1 MVEVRLAGIELGGT
15 KCIASLAS
23 ADGTILEQ
31 ETLPTLAP
39 EQTLPPLAALL
50 ANWRSAG
57 PLAAIGVA
65 SFGPVELDPAAPN
78 HGHITSTSKPGWR
91 DTDVLG
97 ALRAGHDGPWG
108 FDTDVNA
115 AAVAEGRW
123 GAAQGL
129 ADYAYVTVGTG
140 VGVGLIVNGLPT
152 RGLAHCELGH
162 IRVARR
168 SGDAWPGACP
178 YHGDCVEGL
187 ASGPAIKAR
196 LGERAIHAIASD
208 DPVWDEVAHPLAQ
221 MCHTML
227 LTTAPR
233 RILFGGGVIQGQP
246 QLIGM
251 IHAALRESVAGYMT
265 VPEAADFC
273 CAPGLGDKAGPL
285 GPVALALAALDH
297 HAQAGAR
304 VAA

>member
-1 MVEVRLAGIELGGT
+1 MVEVRVAGIELGGT

-23 ADGTILEQ
+23 ADGTILRRQ
-31 ETLPTLAP
+31 TLPTLAP

-50 ANWRSAG
+50 AQWRSEG
-57 PLAAIGVA
+57 PLAAIGVG

-91 DTDVLG
+91 DIDVLG
-97 ALRAGHDGPWG
+97 ALRAGHDGPCG

-115 AAVAEGRW
+115 AALAEGRW

-196 LGERAIHAIASD
+196 LGERAVDSIGAD
-208 DPVWDEVAHPLAQ
+208 DPVWADVAHPLAQ

-233 RILFGGGVIQGQP
+233 RILFGGGVIEGQP

-251 IHAALRESVAGYMT
+251 IHAALRESVAGYMA

-273 CAPGLGDKAGPL
+273 RPPGLGDKAGPL
-285 GPVALALAALDH
+285 GPVALALAALDE
-297 HAQAGAR
+297 HARAGMP

>member
-1 MVEVRLAGIELGGT
+1 MVETRVAGIELGGT
-15 KCIASLAS
+15 KCIASLAG
-23 ADGTILEQ
+23 ADGTILAQ
-31 ETLPTLAP
+31 HTLPTLSPA
-39 EQTLPPLAALL
+39 ETLPPLANLL
-50 ANWRSAG
+50 AQWRRDL
-57 PLAAIGVA
+57 PFAAIGVG
-65 SFGPVELDPAAPN
+65 SFGPVELDPAASN

-97 ALRAGHDGPWG
+97 ALRGGHDEPWG

-115 AAVAEGRW
+115 AALAEGRW

-129 ADYAYVTVGTG
+129 TDYAYVTVGTG
-140 VGVGLIVNGLPT
+140 VGVGLIVNGRPT

-162 IRVARR
+162 IRVARLA
-168 SGDAWPGACP
+168 GDDWAGACP

-196 LGERAIHAIASD
+196 LGERPIHDIPAD
-208 DPVWDEVAHPLAQ
+208 DAVWQAVAHPLAQ

-246 QLIGM
+246 QLIGL
-251 IHAALRESVAGYMT
+251 IHAGLRESVAGYMA
-265 VPEAADFC
+265 VPEAEDYC

-285 GPVALALAALDH
+285 GPVALALAALE
-297 HAQAGAR
+297 
-304 VAA
+304 AAAETGTRAAA